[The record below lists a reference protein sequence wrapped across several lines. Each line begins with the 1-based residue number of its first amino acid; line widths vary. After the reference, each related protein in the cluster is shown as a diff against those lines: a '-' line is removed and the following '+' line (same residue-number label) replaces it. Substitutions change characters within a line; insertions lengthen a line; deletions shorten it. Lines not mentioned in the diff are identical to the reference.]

1 VANGGSNDVSAYTIT
16 TGTGALTPVTN
27 SPFAAGTN
35 PSAVTVSPNGNFLYV
50 ANGGDNNVSAFT
62 IDGATGALTSPATI
76 AAGTSPSGVSI
87 DPNGLFLYV
96 TNSGS
101 NNVSAYTITTGTGA
115 LTPISGALGNP
126 FSAGTTPLGI
136 ATPGRP

>member
-1 VANGGSNDVSAYTIT
+1 M
-16 TGTGALTPVTN
+16 
-27 SPFAAGTN
+27 
-35 PSAVTVSPNGNFLYV
+35 
-50 ANGGDNNVSAFT
+50 SAFT
-62 IDGATGALTSPATI
+62 IDGATGALTSSATI